1 MTLISHDERLIK
13 ALAVAIVDHPRA
25 TLKELAEAAGVSKA
39 TLHRFCGT
47 RDNLVQMLEGHGET
61 VLNQIIQ
68 ACDLEHA
75 EPLEALQR
83 LIKEHLTHRELLVFL
98 VFQYRPDFLDPHG
111 EGARWQSYLEALD
124 AFFLRG
130 QQKSVFRI
138 DITAAVFTELFITLV
153 YGMVDAERRGRA
165 ASSIPR
171 IPWSRCSS
179 TAPPIRRAPDPHAR
193 GGASRRRMAR
203 SDPHAVDFGRPEA
216 CSTHGKISRHG
227 PCDKVPRQPE
237 RTVTLVGDT
246 GTWPCFRAS

>member
-13 ALAVAIVDHPRA
+13 ALAVAIVDRPRA

-47 RDNLVQMLEGHGET
+47 RDNLVQMLEDHGET

-130 QQKSVFRI
+130 QQKGVFRI

-165 ASSIPR
+165 ASSN
-171 IPWSRCSS
+171 S
-179 TAPPIRRAPDPHAR
+179 THTLEQMFLAPLVAAWHGPIRVPSTSAAR
-193 GGASRRRMAR
+193 RPARHSGRSVLTGPATKCLDSR
-203 SDPHAVDFGRPEA
+203 
-216 CSTHGKISRHG
+216 KG
-227 PCDKVPRQPE
+227 P
-237 RTVTLVGDT
+237 
-246 GTWPCFRAS
+246 

>member
-13 ALAVAIVDHPRA
+13 ALAVAIVDRPRA

-47 RDNLVQMLEGHGET
+47 RDNLVQMLEDHGET

-130 QQKSVFRI
+130 QQKGVFRI

-165 ASSIPR
+165 ASSNSA
-171 IPWSRCSS
+171 SRCSS
-179 TAPPIRRAPDPHAR
+179 MAPPIRRAPDPRAR
-193 GGASRRRMAR
+193 GGAPLVA
-203 SDPHAVDFGRPEA
+203 AW
-216 CSTHGKISRHG
+216 HG
-227 PCDKVPRQPE
+227 PIRVPSTSAARRPA
-237 RTVTLVGDT
+237 RHSGRSVVTGPATKCLDSRKG
-246 GTWPCFRAS
+246 P

>member
-13 ALAVAIVDHPRA
+13 ALAVAIVDRPRA

-47 RDNLVQMLEGHGET
+47 RDNLVQMLEDHGET

-111 EGARWQSYLEALD
+111 EADSRKACFASTSRRPCSPNCSSPWS
-124 AFFLRG
+124 
-130 QQKSVFRI
+130 
-138 DITAAVFTELFITLV
+138 TAWSMRNVA
-153 YGMVDAERRGRA
+153 DGRPA
-165 ASSIPR
+165 PIPR

-179 TAPPIRRAPDPHAR
+179 MAPPIRLAPDPRAR
-193 GGASRRRMAR
+193 GGAPLVA
-203 SDPHAVDFGRPEA
+203 AW
-216 CSTHGKISRHG
+216 HG
-227 PCDKVPRQPE
+227 PIRVPSTSAARRPA
-237 RTVTLVGDT
+237 RHSGKSVVTGPATKCLDSRKG
-246 GTWPCFRAS
+246 P

>member
-13 ALAVAIVDHPRA
+13 ALAVAIVDRPRA

-47 RDNLVQMLEGHGET
+47 RDNLVQMLEDHGET

-130 QQKSVFRI
+130 QQKGVFRI

-179 TAPPIRRAPDPHAR
+179 TALPIRRAPDPCAR
-193 GGASRRRMAR
+193 GGAPLVA
-203 SDPHAVDFGRPEA
+203 AW
-216 CSTHGKISRHG
+216 HG
-227 PCDKVPRQPE
+227 PIRVPSTSAARRPA
-237 RTVTLVGDT
+237 RHSGRSVVTGPATKCLDSRKG
-246 GTWPCFRAS
+246 P

>member
-130 QQKSVFRI
+130 QQKGVFRI

-153 YGMVDAERRGRA
+153 YRRGRA
-165 ASSIPR
+165 ASSN
-171 IPWSRCSS
+171 SAH
-179 TAPPIRRAPDPHAR
+179 TLEQMFLH
-193 GGASRRRMAR
+193 GASNPAR
-203 SDPHAVDFGRPEA
+203 S
-216 CSTHGKISRHG
+216 
-227 PCDKVPRQPE
+227 
-237 RTVTLVGDT
+237 
-246 GTWPCFRAS
+246 

>member
-13 ALAVAIVDHPRA
+13 ALAVAIVDRPRA

-47 RDNLVQMLEGHGET
+47 RDNLVQMLEDHGET

-124 AFFLRG
+124 ALR
-130 QQKSVFRI
+130 
-138 DITAAVFTELFITLV
+138 T
-153 YGMVDAERRGRA
+153 AERRVSHRHHGSRVHRTVHHPGLRHGRCGTPRTGGHP
-165 ASSIPR
+165 IPR
-171 IPWSRCSS
+171 IP
-179 TAPPIRRAPDPHAR
+179 
-193 GGASRRRMAR
+193 
-203 SDPHAVDFGRPEA
+203 
-216 CSTHGKISRHG
+216 
-227 PCDKVPRQPE
+227 
-237 RTVTLVGDT
+237 
-246 GTWPCFRAS
+246 

>member
-13 ALAVAIVDHPRA
+13 ALAVAIVDRPRA

-47 RDNLVQMLEGHGET
+47 RDNLVQMLEDHGET

-130 QQKSVFRI
+130 QQKGVFRI

-153 YGMVDAERRGRA
+153 YGMVDDAERRGRA
-165 ASSIPR
+165 ASSN
-171 IPWSRCSS
+171 SAH
-179 TAPPIRRAPDPHAR
+179 TLEQMFLH
-193 GGASRRRMAR
+193 GASNPAR
-203 SDPHAVDFGRPEA
+203 S
-216 CSTHGKISRHG
+216 
-227 PCDKVPRQPE
+227 
-237 RTVTLVGDT
+237 
-246 GTWPCFRAS
+246 

>member
-130 QQKSVFRI
+130 QQKGVFRI

-165 ASSIPR
+165 ASSNSAHTLEQMFLP
-171 IPWSRCSS
+171 
-179 TAPPIRRAPDPHAR
+179 PPIRRAPDPHAR
-193 GGASRRRMAR
+193 GGAPLVA
-203 SDPHAVDFGRPEA
+203 AW
-216 CSTHGKISRHG
+216 HG
-227 PCDKVPRQPE
+227 PIRMPSTSAARRPARHTGRSV
-237 RTVTLVGDT
+237 VTGPATKCLDSRKG
-246 GTWPCFRAS
+246 P

>member
-13 ALAVAIVDHPRA
+13 ALAVAIVDRPRA

-47 RDNLVQMLEGHGET
+47 RDNLVQMLEDHGET

-130 QQKSVFRI
+130 QQKGVFRI

-165 ASSIPR
+165 ASSN
-171 IPWSRCSS
+171 SARCSS
-179 TAPPIRRAPDPHAR
+179 MAPPIRLAPDPRAR
-193 GGASRRRMAR
+193 GGAPLVA
-203 SDPHAVDFGRPEA
+203 AW
-216 CSTHGKISRHG
+216 HG
-227 PCDKVPRQPE
+227 PIRVPSTSAARRPA
-237 RTVTLVGDT
+237 RHSGKSVVTGPATKCLDSRKG
-246 GTWPCFRAS
+246 P

>member
-13 ALAVAIVDHPRA
+13 ALAVAIVDRPRA
-25 TLKELAEAAGVSKA
+25 MLKELAEAAGVSKA

-47 RDNLVQMLEGHGET
+47 RDNLVQMLEDHGET

-130 QQKSVFRI
+130 QQKGVFRI
-138 DITAAVFTELFITLV
+138 DITAAVFTELFITPTAWSMRNV
-153 YGMVDAERRGRA
+153 ADGRPA
-165 ASSIPR
+165 PIPR

-179 TAPPIRRAPDPHAR
+179 MAPLIRLAPDPRAR
-193 GGASRRRMAR
+193 GGAPIVA
-203 SDPHAVDFGRPEA
+203 AW
-216 CSTHGKISRHG
+216 HG
-227 PCDKVPRQPE
+227 PIRVPSTSAARRPA
-237 RTVTLVGDT
+237 RHSGRSVVTGPATKCLDSRKG
-246 GTWPCFRAS
+246 P

>member
-13 ALAVAIVDHPRA
+13 ALAVAIVDRPRA

-47 RDNLVQMLEGHGET
+47 RDNLVQMLEDHGET

-130 QQKSVFRI
+130 QQKGVFRI
-138 DITAAVFTELFITLV
+138 DITAAVCSSPWSTAWS
-153 YGMVDAERRGRA
+153 MRNAADGRPA
-165 ASSIPR
+165 PIPR

-179 TAPPIRRAPDPHAR
+179 TALPIRRAPDPCAR
-193 GGASRRRMAR
+193 GGAPLVA
-203 SDPHAVDFGRPEA
+203 AW
-216 CSTHGKISRHG
+216 HG
-227 PCDKVPRQPE
+227 PIRVPSTSAARRPA
-237 RTVTLVGDT
+237 RHSGRSVVTGPATKCLDSRKG
-246 GTWPCFRAS
+246 P

>member
-111 EGARWQSYLEALD
+111 EGAHAGSPTWKRWTPSSCADSRKACFASTSRQPCSPNC
-124 AFFLRG
+124 
-130 QQKSVFRI
+130 SSPWS
-138 DITAAVFTELFITLV
+138 TAWSMRNVA
-153 YGMVDAERRGRA
+153 DGRPA
-165 ASSIPR
+165 PIPR

-193 GGASRRRMAR
+193 GGAPLVA
-203 SDPHAVDFGRPEA
+203 AW
-216 CSTHGKISRHG
+216 HG
-227 PCDKVPRQPE
+227 PIRMPSTSAARRPARHTGRSV
-237 RTVTLVGDT
+237 VTGPATKCLDSRKG
-246 GTWPCFRAS
+246 P

>member
-13 ALAVAIVDHPRA
+13 ALAVAIVDRPRA

-47 RDNLVQMLEGHGET
+47 RDNLVQMLEDHGET

-130 QQKSVFRI
+130 QQKGVFRI

-165 ASSIPR
+165 ASSN
-171 IPWSRCSS
+171 SAH
-179 TAPPIRRAPDPHAR
+179 TLEQMFLHGALAPDPRAR
-193 GGASRRRMAR
+193 GGAPLVA
-203 SDPHAVDFGRPEA
+203 AW
-216 CSTHGKISRHG
+216 HG
-227 PCDKVPRQPE
+227 PIRVPSTSAARRPA
-237 RTVTLVGDT
+237 RHSGRSVVTGPATKCLDSRKG
-246 GTWPCFRAS
+246 P

>member
-13 ALAVAIVDHPRA
+13 ALAVAIVDRPRA

-47 RDNLVQMLEGHGET
+47 RDNLVQMLEDHGET

-130 QQKSVFRI
+130 RRPCSPNCSSPWS
-138 DITAAVFTELFITLV
+138 TAWSMRNVA
-153 YGMVDAERRGRA
+153 DGRPA
-165 ASSIPR
+165 PIPR

-179 TAPPIRRAPDPHAR
+179 MAPPIRRAPDPRAR
-193 GGASRRRMAR
+193 GGAPLVA
-203 SDPHAVDFGRPEA
+203 AW
-216 CSTHGKISRHG
+216 HG
-227 PCDKVPRQPE
+227 PIRVPSTSAARRPA
-237 RTVTLVGDT
+237 RHSGRSVVTGPATKCLDSRKG
-246 GTWPCFRAS
+246 P

>member
-13 ALAVAIVDHPRA
+13 ALAVAIVDRPRA

-47 RDNLVQMLEGHGET
+47 RDNLVQMLEDHGET

-130 QQKSVFRI
+130 QQKGVFRI
-138 DITAAVFTELFITLV
+138 DITAAVFTELFITAWSMRNV
-153 YGMVDAERRGRA
+153 ADGRPA
-165 ASSIPR
+165 PIPR

-179 TAPPIRRAPDPHAR
+179 MAPPIRRAPDPRAR
-193 GGASRRRMAR
+193 GGAPLVA
-203 SDPHAVDFGRPEA
+203 AW
-216 CSTHGKISRHG
+216 HG
-227 PCDKVPRQPE
+227 PIRVPSTSAARRPA
-237 RTVTLVGDT
+237 RHSGRSVVTGPATKCLDSRKG
-246 GTWPCFRAS
+246 P

>member
-13 ALAVAIVDHPRA
+13 ALAVAIVDRPRA

-47 RDNLVQMLEGHGET
+47 RDNLVQMLEDHGET

-130 QQKSVFRI
+130 QQKGVFRI
-138 DITAAVFTELFITLV
+138 DITAPNCSSPWSTAWSMRNVA
-153 YGMVDAERRGRA
+153 DGRPA
-165 ASSIPR
+165 PIPR

-179 TAPPIRRAPDPHAR
+179 MAPPIRLAPDPRAR
-193 GGASRRRMAR
+193 GGAPLVA
-203 SDPHAVDFGRPEA
+203 AW
-216 CSTHGKISRHG
+216 HG
-227 PCDKVPRQPE
+227 PIRVPSTSAARRPA
-237 RTVTLVGDT
+237 RHSGKSVVTGPATKCLDSRKG
-246 GTWPCFRAS
+246 P

>member
-13 ALAVAIVDHPRA
+13 ALAVAIVDRPRA

-47 RDNLVQMLEGHGET
+47 RDNLVQMLEDHGET

-130 QQKSVFRI
+130 QQKGVFRI

-165 ASSIPR
+165 ASSNSAHTLEQMFLHGASNP
-171 IPWSRCSS
+171 
-179 TAPPIRRAPDPHAR
+179 APCAR
-193 GGASRRRMAR
+193 GGAPLVA
-203 SDPHAVDFGRPEA
+203 AW
-216 CSTHGKISRHG
+216 HG
-227 PCDKVPRQPE
+227 PIRVPSTSAARRPA
-237 RTVTLVGDT
+237 RHSGRSVVTGPATKCLDSRKG
-246 GTWPCFRAS
+246 P

>member
-13 ALAVAIVDHPRA
+13 ALAVAIVDRPRA

-47 RDNLVQMLEGHGET
+47 RDNLVQMLEDHGET

-130 QQKSVFRI
+130 QQKGVFRI
-138 DITAAVFTELFITLV
+138 DISTAWSMRNVA
-153 YGMVDAERRGRA
+153 DGRPA
-165 ASSIPR
+165 PIPR

-179 TAPPIRRAPDPHAR
+179 MAPPIRLAPDPRAR
-193 GGASRRRMAR
+193 GGAPLVA
-203 SDPHAVDFGRPEA
+203 AW
-216 CSTHGKISRHG
+216 HG
-227 PCDKVPRQPE
+227 PIRVPSTSAARRPA
-237 RTVTLVGDT
+237 RHSGRSVLT
-246 GTWPCFRAS
+246 GPATKCLDSRKGP

>member
-130 QQKSVFRI
+130 QQKGVFRI

-165 ASSIPR
+165 ASSN
-171 IPWSRCSS
+171 SAH
-179 TAPPIRRAPDPHAR
+179 TLEQMFLHGARAPDPHAR
-193 GGASRRRMAR
+193 GGAPLVA
-203 SDPHAVDFGRPEA
+203 AW
-216 CSTHGKISRHG
+216 HG
-227 PCDKVPRQPE
+227 PIRMPSTSAARRPARHTGRSV
-237 RTVTLVGDT
+237 VTGPATKCLDSRKG
-246 GTWPCFRAS
+246 P

>member
-111 EGARWQSYLEALD
+111 EGARWQSYPPSSCAD
-124 AFFLRG
+124 SRKACFASTSR
-130 QQKSVFRI
+130 QPCSPNCSSPWS
-138 DITAAVFTELFITLV
+138 TAWSMRNVA
-153 YGMVDAERRGRA
+153 DGRPA
-165 ASSIPR
+165 PIPR

-193 GGASRRRMAR
+193 GGAPLVA
-203 SDPHAVDFGRPEA
+203 AW
-216 CSTHGKISRHG
+216 HG
-227 PCDKVPRQPE
+227 PIRMPSTSAARRPARHTGRSV
-237 RTVTLVGDT
+237 VTGPATKCLDSRKG
-246 GTWPCFRAS
+246 P

>member
-111 EGARWQSYLEALD
+111 EGARWQSYLEALSCAD
-124 AFFLRG
+124 SRKACFASTSR
-130 QQKSVFRI
+130 QPCSPNCSSPWS
-138 DITAAVFTELFITLV
+138 TAWSMRNVA
-153 YGMVDAERRGRA
+153 DGRPA
-165 ASSIPR
+165 PIPR

-193 GGASRRRMAR
+193 GGAPLVA
-203 SDPHAVDFGRPEA
+203 AW
-216 CSTHGKISRHG
+216 HG
-227 PCDKVPRQPE
+227 PIRMPSTSAARRPARHTGRSV
-237 RTVTLVGDT
+237 VTGPATKCLDSRKG
-246 GTWPCFRAS
+246 P